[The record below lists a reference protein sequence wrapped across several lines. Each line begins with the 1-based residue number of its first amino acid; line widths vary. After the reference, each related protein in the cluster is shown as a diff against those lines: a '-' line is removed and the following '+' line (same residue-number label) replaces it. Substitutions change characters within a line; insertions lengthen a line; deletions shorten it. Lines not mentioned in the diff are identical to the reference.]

1 MRAPMRAARAS
12 AASAWAAVARQPRQP
27 AQARRAPRPA
37 CRRRPPAA
45 RAASRPRAGSRCPA
59 TGSRPGRSSRASPA
73 GRGRRAR
80 AGASA
85 AGRRRAPSAPSSQS
99 PAARQLGSSS
109 AASAAVAGRRQHVQE
124 ERRRVGRAVVA
135 QLAVGHLEP
144 QVALA
149 RDGEPGAHLV
159 DDLARLLVPRDV
171 LARALDRG
179 QRAQRGGRDV
189 GARGQHGQRRDERVA
204 PEQAVV
210 APRIALALR
219 RAGGIRPAV
228 GGQDLG
234 EAGHV
239 LHCRASLALDGARGQ
254 PGHDAL
260 LEQQHQ
266 DDQRHRDHHGCGRD
280 AAVRRPRA
288 RSRP

>member
-1 MRAPMRAARAS
+1 MRAARAS
-12 AASAWAAVARQPRQP
+12 AASAWARSPDSLRQP
-27 AQARRAPRPA
+27 AQARE
-37 CRRRPPAA
+37 RRGLRVGVGH
-45 RAASRPRAGSRCPA
+45 RRL
-59 TGSRPGRSSRASPA
+59 
-73 GRGRRAR
+73 GRRAVLVQDPAALR
-80 AGASA
+80 RGADRVGRVAPALLDEA
-85 AGRRRAPSAPSSQS
+85 AGRAPVPAQQAAAALQRAQQPVAGRAPVALE
-99 PAARQLGSSS
+99 LGGQRG
-109 AASAAVAGRRQHVQE
+109 VVGRRQHVQE

-144 QVALA
+144 EVALA
-149 RDGEPGAHLV
+149 RDGDPRAHLV

-179 QRAQRGGRDV
+179 QRAQRGGRHV

-239 LHCRASLALDGARGQ
+239 LHCWA
-254 PGHDAL
+254 P
-260 LEQQHQ
+260 
-266 DDQRHRDHHGCGRD
+266 
-280 AAVRRPRA
+280 
-288 RSRP
+288 